1 MISGGWANGSTARVS
16 DAGDSDAGD
25 ARVAVNSGWVL
36 PEEVLRDAPVYSPR
50 PPELADLELLV
61 SGAYAP
67 LNGFLG
73 RADQASVRRTGRL
86 ADGTPWPVPVT
97 LEIPEPVADRLDPG
111 NPLKRVLV
119 LTDQEGAPVAA
130 IDAIDMWPT
139 GPGRIGVGG
148 RVRRLGDGAHGPFR
162 RLRRTPE
169 DVRKT
174 LPAGRVLGVIAD
186 RPLHRPQLAQIA
198 HATRT
203 LSGHL
208 VILVPVAAA
217 NPDGLPA
224 EGLVRTILA
233 ARDRLPQ
240 VTIVAVPLAPHGDEI
255 RDALLRARVAAAYG
269 VTHLLST
276 GETPISGG
284 GPRVLVPRELSY
296 DTRDGQWRGRDD
308 IPPRFRRLALTQAEI
323 EDLLDQGLS
332 LPEWHTPP
340 AVARELA
347 RSRPPRR
354 RRGVVVFFTG
364 LSGSGKSTVAREVA
378 DALLETG
385 ERTLTFLDGD
395 VVRRE
400 LSAGLTFSKADRD
413 LNVRR
418 IGWVAAEVARHGGMV
433 IACPIAPYEEARATA
448 RRMALAAGAGFVLV
462 YMSTPL
468 EVCEARDRKGLYA
481 RARAGEI
488 TGMTG
493 IDDPYEPP
501 ANADLEIDTSRVP
514 LDEGVRGVL
523 AYLADQ
529 GWIEQRG

>member
-1 MISGGWANGSTARVS
+1 M
-16 DAGDSDAGD
+16 
-25 ARVAVNSGWVL
+25 NSGWVL